1 MCMVVM
7 HKGCTDNQFYNVIV
21 KNVNLINV
29 TVPWWDVDLSS
40 NFEVYHCSLD
50 YVFDIY
56 VFGYLKWNVYHF
68 LYTVTYFEQL

>member
-1 MCMVVM
+1 MYMVEM
-7 HKGCTDNQFYNVIV
+7 HEVCTDNQFCNVIV

-50 YVFDIY
+50 YVFDI
-56 VFGYLKWNVYHF
+56 
-68 LYTVTYFEQL
+68 